1 MSYLDEI
8 ITEELSK
15 LFGIVKNR
23 FQREF
28 EKGIQNV
35 SSELQTYITQG
46 DKHNESEIFEFMLCE
61 QCERY
66 HFENEK
72 HVCNM
77 LRGKRNA

>member
-1 MSYLDEI
+1 MRYLDEI
-8 ITEELSK
+8 ITEELNK
-15 LFGIVKNR
+15 FFGIVKNR

-28 EKGIQNV
+28 EHGIRNV
-35 SSELQTYITQG
+35 SSELQTYITQEVE
-46 DKHNESEIFEFMLCE
+46 HNESEIFEFILCE

>member
-1 MSYLDEI
+1 MNYLDEV
-8 ITEELSK
+8 ITDELNK
-15 LFGIVKNR
+15 FFGIVKNR

-28 EKGIQNV
+28 ENGIRNV

-46 DKHNESEIFEFMLCE
+46 NKHNEIFEFI
-61 QCERY
+61 QCEKCTRY